1 MAQPPETEPHRDF
14 AGERADGAGWNRVD
28 AALLDVAGVVEPVL
42 FFGEIHAAAAGSDD
56 HADAAQLVA
65 RHGANIHP
73 GVFQR
78 LGDARHRQR
87 HGARNMRPVLYIDV
101 QFLVEFIGYFARHLH
116 GQTRRIEAG
125 DPAHPAHAVPRG
137 LPEALAPNTI
147 GADRA
152 DSRNDYAPHR
162 FIFAFGP
169 SVSIG

>member
-1 MAQPPETEPHRDF
+1 MAQPAETEAHRDF
-14 AGERADGAGWNRVD
+14 AGERADGAGWNGVD

-42 FFGEIHAAAAGSDD
+42 LFGEIHAAAAGSDN

-73 GVFQR
+73 GVFQG
-78 LGDARHRQR
+78 LADAGHRQR
-87 HGARNMRPVLYIDV
+87 HGARNMRPVLCIDV
-101 QFLVEFIGYFARHLH
+101 QFLVEFIGHFARHLH

-125 DPAHPAHAVPRG
+125 DPAHPAHAASRG

-152 DSRNDYAPHR
+152 DSRNDYSPHR
-162 FIFAFGP
+162 FDFAFGLL
-169 SVSIG
+169 VSIG